1 MKSKDVTPELHATI
15 LLVLIVARVF
25 KASQGMVLI
34 AVVIDSNFWLQFRKF
49 TEILILFFVFFFG
62 VIHFLILD
70 KFLSVLMD
78 LVLKIH
84 SLYKALEYC
93 CSYIQNTEGSRL
105 ELKNF
110 SNFTGKHPKEKASTQ
125 GFICDILRNI

>member
-34 AVVIDSNFWLQFRKF
+34 AVVIDSNFWLQFWKF
-49 TEILILFFVFFFG
+49 TEIFILFFVFFFG

-78 LVLKIH
+78 LVIKIH

>member
-34 AVVIDSNFWLQFRKF
+34 AVVIDSNFWLQFWKF

>member
-34 AVVIDSNFWLQFRKF
+34 AVVIDSNFWLQFWKF

-84 SLYKALEYC
+84 SLCKALEYC

>member
-15 LLVLIVARVF
+15 LLVLIVARAF

-34 AVVIDSNFWLQFRKF
+34 AVVIDSNFWLQFWKF
-49 TEILILFFVFFFG
+49 TEIFILFFVFFFG

-110 SNFTGKHPKEKASTQ
+110 SNFTGKHPKGKASTQ

>member
-34 AVVIDSNFWLQFRKF
+34 AVVIDSNFWLQFWKF

-78 LVLKIH
+78 LVIKIH

-105 ELKNF
+105 ELKNL

-125 GFICDILRNI
+125 GFICDILRSI

>member
-78 LVLKIH
+78 LVIKIH

>member
-34 AVVIDSNFWLQFRKF
+34 AVVIDSNFWLQFWKF

-62 VIHFLILD
+62 VIHFLIFD

-78 LVLKIH
+78 LVIKIH

-105 ELKNF
+105 ELKSF